1 MTTSPTSFCVTVA
14 GFGTA
19 FVTLNIA
26 GSEVKNTWFWLSN
39 TSNLASFLK
48 A

>member
-26 GSEVKNTWFWLSN
+26 VSEVKIHGFGYLILQS
-39 TSNLASFLK
+39 SLLFK